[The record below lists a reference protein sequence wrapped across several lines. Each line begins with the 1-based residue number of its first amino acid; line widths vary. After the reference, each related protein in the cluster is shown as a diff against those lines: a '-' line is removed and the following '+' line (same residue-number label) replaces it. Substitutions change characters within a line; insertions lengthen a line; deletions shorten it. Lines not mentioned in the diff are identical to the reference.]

1 MESFKNADAGVI
13 VDQLIRTIQ
22 EQRDYLSEI
31 DGKIGDGDH
40 GINMN
45 KGFTMCEEK
54 LKGQTYNLSEGLSIL
69 GETLLD
75 DIGGSMGPLYGMLF
89 DEMSMACEDAEEINA
104 DVFGEMITGAVEG
117 IQEISPAKVGD
128 KSLLDTLVPAKEAF
142 VQAKEEGKGFG
153 ECLDAMNEAAEKGW
167 QSTKDLVAR
176 IGRASRLGERS
187 RGVLDAGA
195 TSCYFIITTIGK
207 GAKSLYKNHAVR
219 ASALIY
225 HTIQKRHQ
233 KRILMFFFIS
243 QETLFL

>member
-13 VDQLIRTIQ
+13 VDQLIHKIQ

-89 DEMSMACEDAEEINA
+89 DEMSMACEDAEDIDA
-104 DVFGEMITGAVEG
+104 DMFGEMISGAVEG

-142 VQAKEEGKGFG
+142 VQAKEEGKDFS
-153 ECLDAMNEAAEKGW
+153 ECLNANECGGRERMAVNKESSGEDWTRKPPWREIKGCAGCGSHQLLLYHYNYRRRGKRTFIKAMYQLFK
-167 QSTKDLVAR
+167 
-176 IGRASRLGERS
+176 
-187 RGVLDAGA
+187 VL
-195 TSCYFIITTIGK
+195 
-207 GAKSLYKNHAVR
+207 R
-219 ASALIY
+219 
-225 HTIQKRHQ
+225 HTIRD
-233 KRILMFFFIS
+233 RSIR
-243 QETLFL
+243 QEKSNAGCSFYRKK